1 MGMLLHTK
9 PLATFR
15 DITAGKFDDVVAL
28 RSFLDMREGAGM
40 MSRRNRRIN
49 AQVETIPDTVAR

>member
-15 DITAGKFDDVVAL
+15 DVTAGKFDDVVAL
-28 RSFLDMREGAGM
+28 RSFLRYARG
-40 MSRRNRRIN
+40 RRNEEQKKQEN
-49 AQVETIPDTVAR
+49 KCAS